1 MKHIAI
7 ALLVLAV
14 AAVIGSVVHT
24 EMQLVA
30 DQIHA
35 AIVSSQSH

>member
-7 ALLVLAV
+7 VLLVLAV
-14 AAVIGSVVHT
+14 AAVIGSVVNRELHA
-24 EMQLVA
+24 VA

-35 AIVSSQSH
+35 AIVATQPR

>member
-1 MKHIAI
+1 MKHLAI
-7 ALLVLAV
+7 ILFALAV
-14 AAVIGSVVHT
+14 AAVIGSVVNRELHA
-24 EMQLVA
+24 VA